1 MSALQGYKQVVD
13 LVSNPIVSAIGYICM
28 IAVPFIFLGIYY
40 YYSKHPEKRFLE

>member
-1 MSALQGYKQVVD
+1 MMSQV
-13 LVSNPIVSAIGYICM
+13 LEQITTLTQNPIIYVFGVISL